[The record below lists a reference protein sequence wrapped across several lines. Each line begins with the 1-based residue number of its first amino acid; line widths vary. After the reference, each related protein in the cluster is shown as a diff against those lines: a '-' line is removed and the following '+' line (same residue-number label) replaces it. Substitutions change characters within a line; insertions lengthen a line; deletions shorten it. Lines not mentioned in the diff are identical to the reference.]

1 MSFPRRPV
9 ILAKAGIPK
18 FRFRIK
24 CGMKVGLENPRFF
37 QRIMI
42 KLSGSFL
49 RLIKP
54 QDLLTGD

>member
-37 QRIMI
+37 QRFLF
-42 KLSGSFL
+42 KLIGSFL

-54 QDLLTGD
+54 QNLVMGD